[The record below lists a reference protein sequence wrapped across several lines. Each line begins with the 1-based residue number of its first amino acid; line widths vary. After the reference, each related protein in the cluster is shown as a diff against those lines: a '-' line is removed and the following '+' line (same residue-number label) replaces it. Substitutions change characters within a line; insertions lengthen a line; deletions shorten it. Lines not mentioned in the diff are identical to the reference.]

1 MAASTRPVAAAL
13 FGTQVPPGLPA
24 RSSLEASTRA
34 TARRAERWSA
44 LFNRSFAAA
53 VTRA

>member
-13 FGTQVPPGLPA
+13 FGTHAPPGMPT
-24 RSSLEASTRA
+24 RSSGDNATRA

-44 LFNRSFAAA
+44 LFNRSFGVP
-53 VTRA
+53 VTPA